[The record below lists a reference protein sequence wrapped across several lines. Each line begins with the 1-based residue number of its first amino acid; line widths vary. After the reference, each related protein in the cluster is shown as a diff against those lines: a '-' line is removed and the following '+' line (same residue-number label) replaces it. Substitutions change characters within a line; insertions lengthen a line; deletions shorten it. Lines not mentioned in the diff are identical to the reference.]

1 MGNATPQRNVI
12 TGDGTAVYC
21 GEFRVVVG
29 TVVVPPPPVVI
40 ISVGR
45 SPGIVWVEQ
54 DRSDDDAG

>member
-1 MGNATPQRNVI
+1 MGDADPLRDVI
-12 TGDGTAVYC
+12 MGDGTAIYC

-40 ISVGR
+40 VSVGH

-54 DRSDDDAG
+54 DRSDEPDG